1 MIVDVSPA
9 EYRAIATSR
18 FYASGG
24 ELAADDLPAG
34 LENDAVP
41 AEDEDE
47 DKKKKKHGK
56 SDKSDE
62 KKKKKKK
69 HHKDDEDEDEEDEE
83 EVPEDTGTEMPD
95 QGGSAAGAPPM
106 SPQDLAALM
115 GGASAP
121 QMDPAM
127 MAQMQG
133 GGMPP
138 QGGGA
143 PMPPGPMQG
152 YPGPGDYIPDQQ
164 GGGAPM
170 PPQGGPVPAAA
181 YGGQMVYDQ
190 WGNPLGYI

>member
-1 MIVDVSPA
+1 M
-9 EYRAIATSR
+9 
-18 FYASGG
+18 
-24 ELAADDLPAG
+24 
-34 LENDAVP
+34 
-41 AEDEDE
+41 
-47 DKKKKKHGK
+47 
-56 SDKSDE
+56 
-62 KKKKKKK
+62 
-69 HHKDDEDEDEEDEE
+69 
-83 EVPEDTGTEMPD
+83 
-95 QGGSAAGAPPM
+95 GGSP
-106 SPQDLAALM
+106 
-115 GGASAP
+115 AP

-138 QGGGA
+138 QGGA

>member
-62 KKKKKKK
+62 KKKKKKRQ
-69 HHKDDEDEDEEDEE
+69 HKDDDDEE
-83 EVPEDTGTEMPD
+83 EGD
-95 QGGSAAGAPPM
+95 GGLFGASESKSSTQNGAPAFSINKVLPI
-106 SPQDLAALM
+106 SKIN
-115 GGASAP
+115 SK
-121 QMDPAM
+121 
-127 MAQMQG
+127 
-133 GGMPP
+133 
-138 QGGGA
+138 
-143 PMPPGPMQG
+143 
-152 YPGPGDYIPDQQ
+152 
-164 GGGAPM
+164 
-170 PPQGGPVPAAA
+170 
-181 YGGQMVYDQ
+181 YG
-190 WGNPLGYI
+190 L

>member
-41 AEDEDE
+41 AEDED
-47 DKKKKKHGK
+47 KKKKKHGK

-69 HHKDDEDEDEEDEE
+69 HHKDDDDEEDEE
-83 EVPEDTGTEMPD
+83 ETPEDETAA
-95 QGGSAAGAPPM
+95 GGSPSPMDMAAM
-106 SPQDLAALM
+106 SPQDQATAQM
-115 GGASAP
+115 GGSPAP